1 MLAFGFCFTC
11 IGYIRQ
17 ICLFESDVGFGKRL
31 LTFSVARLKKKRKKK
46 VSPYLLRDVPFK

>member
-11 IGYIRQ
+11 IGYIQQ

-31 LTFSVARLKKKRKKK
+31 NIFGGPFKKEKKKSFTLSAARR
-46 VSPYLLRDVPFK
+46 PI